1 MARRNGMDMNEDLDA
16 LETRIPFAV
25 QLPTAQQIAA
35 GLTILALMGPA
46 ALGGIPV
53 LPVTIQDERR
63 RQQDE
68 IQQTSESSVG
78 IYHSSDEAA
87 VALAASQKR
96 LASVSREVNKTHE
109 RYVSEQDI
117 VQAAGRVFAD
127 EVRPEL
133 SGRFLSALNH
143 VATDTAD
150 LCMLRDDETYL
161 EEYETHPY

>member
-1 MARRNGMDMNEDLDA
+1 MDEYPNLDT
-16 LETRIPFAV
+16 LEARIPFAI
-25 QLPTAQQIAA
+25 QLPTAQQVAA

-78 IYHSSDEAA
+78 IYHTSQEAA
-87 VALAASQKR
+87 VGLAASQRR
-96 LASVSREVNKTHE
+96 LALVTKEVNETHTHD
-109 RYVSEQDI
+109 VSEQD
-117 VQAAGRVFAD
+117 VVHAADRVFAA

-133 SGRFLSALNH
+133 SARFLSALNH

-150 LCMLRDDETYL
+150 LCMLRDDETYACD
-161 EEYETHPY
+161 

>member
-1 MARRNGMDMNEDLDA
+1 MDENLDT
-16 LETRIPFAV
+16 LEARIPFAP

-35 GLTILALMGPA
+35 GLAILALMGPA

-78 IYHSSDEAA
+78 IYHTSDEAA

-96 LASVSREVNKTHE
+96 LASVSREVNKTHA

-117 VQAAGRVFAD
+117 VHAADRVYAD

-133 SGRFLSALNH
+133 SARFLSALNH

-150 LCMLRDDETYL
+150 LCMLRDDETY
-161 EEYETHPY
+161 YEAAEDVL

>member
-1 MARRNGMDMNEDLDA
+1 MDENLDTLA
-16 LETRIPFAV
+16 AKTPFAP

-35 GLTILALMGPA
+35 GLTILALVGPA

-78 IYHSSDEAA
+78 VYHTSNEAA
-87 VALAASQKR
+87 VGLAASQKR
-96 LASVSREVNKTHE
+96 LANVSNEVNGTHTHD
-109 RYVSEQDI
+109 VSEQDI
-117 VQAAGRVFAD
+117 VRAAHHVLD
-127 EVRPEL
+127 NQVRPEL
-133 SGRFLSALNH
+133 SARFLSALNH

-150 LCMLRDDETYL
+150 LCMLLDDELYCDDV
-161 EEYETHPY
+161 YYDV

>member
-1 MARRNGMDMNEDLDA
+1 MDENLDTLA
-16 LETRIPFAV
+16 TRVPFAP

-35 GLTILALMGPA
+35 GLTILALVGPA

-53 LPVTIQDERR
+53 LPVIIQDDRR

-78 IYHSSDEAA
+78 VYHTSDEAA

-96 LASVSREVNKTHE
+96 LADVSKEVNKTHAHD
-109 RYVSEQDI
+109 VSEQDI
-117 VQAAGRVFAD
+117 VHAADRVFSD
-127 EVRPEL
+127 QVRPEL
-133 SGRFLSALNH
+133 SARFLSALNH

-150 LCMLRDDETYL
+150 LCMLRDDEAHYDDDAWL
-161 EEYETHPY
+161 IDEGLFLP